1 MSSKQKIKAA
11 WKDILIRAGKTA
23 LQAFLAAIP
32 ITAATLEGGSAAWR
46 SALIGATA
54 AGLSAAM
61 NIMITALGTDLP
73 WEADDDEGG
82 NENV

>member
-1 MSSKQKIKAA
+1 MSSNQQIKAA
-11 WKDILIRAGKTA
+11 WKDFLIRAGKTA

-61 NIMITALGTDLP
+61 NIVIVSLDEEPP
-73 WEADDDEGG
+73 WEE
-82 NENV
+82 